1 MMAAPR
7 HHPRP
12 TPTGP
17 AERPRRHLQPAPRPR
32 RRLMSLVG
40 WVIAVTV
47 VIALFA
53 LALFHAVIVDR
64 QATLD
69 DLNEQLEEVRVEN
82 EKLRLYVA
90 RAEAP
95 DRIRAEAL
103 YRLGMVEP
111 ESRIYLA
118 PVELVEGGVG

>member
-1 MMAAPR
+1 MAAPQ

-12 TPTGP
+12 APNQP
-17 AERPRRHLQPAPRPR
+17 ADQPRRHLQPAPRPR
-32 RRLMSLVG
+32 RKLMSLVG
-40 WVIAVTV
+40 WVAAATV

-64 QATLD
+64 QTTLD
-69 DLNEQLEEVRVEN
+69 GLNEQLEEVRVEN

-111 ESRIYLA
+111 ESRIYLS
-118 PVELVEGGVG
+118 PVELVEGGAG

>member
-1 MMAAPR
+1 MVAPQ
-7 HHPRP
+7 HQPRP
-12 TPTGP
+12 APTEP
-17 AERPRRHLQPAPRPR
+17 AARPRRHLQPAPRPR
-32 RRLMSLVG
+32 RSLMSLVG
-40 WVIAVTV
+40 WAIAATV
-47 VIALFA
+47 VVGLFA

-64 QATLD
+64 QTTLD

-111 ESRIYLA
+111 DSRIYLS
-118 PVELVEGGVG
+118 PVELVEGGAG

>member
-1 MMAAPR
+1 MAAPQQ
-7 HHPRP
+7 HPRP
-12 TPTGP
+12 AP
-17 AERPRRHLQPAPRPR
+17 ARPAAHPRRHLQPAPGPR

-40 WVIAVTV
+40 WATAATV

-69 DLNEQLEEVRVEN
+69 DLNGQLEDVRVEN
-82 EKLRLYVA
+82 ERLRLYVA

-95 DRIRAEAL
+95 DRIKSEAL

-111 ESRIYLA
+111 DSRVYLL
-118 PVELVEGGVG
+118 PVELAGGGAG